1 MLWNMVTYYLFVLC
15 KPYNCKDIKIFNKNF
30 DVEKKRNR
38 LKYPIKIHALKKKN
52 PFLNAMLK
60 KSKWHVVWYILFY
73 HSHFLL
79 KCVTCMSLI
88 HKTVNVSDYTS
99 FEYVRDIDQNSHSFM
114 GGSLPSGRLF
124 SEIGHSLLSICNYEL
139 V

>member
-1 MLWNMVTYYLFVLC
+1 MLWNMVTYYLFALC

-79 KCVTCMSLI
+79 KCLTCMSLI
-88 HKTVNVSDYTS
+88 HKTECKWLHELWVCSRHPSEFS
-99 FEYVRDIDQNSHSFM
+99 FVHGWF
-114 GGSLPSGRLF
+114 PSIRAVVLR
-124 SEIGHSLLSICNYEL
+124 NRA
-139 V
+139 